1 VGRNA
6 GRALCKTGD
15 EQDTLREEAVSQLLI
30 LTHELE
36 IRFVSKWF
44 MRVCD
49 SDMFCSCAGL
59 KEVRH

>member
-1 VGRNA
+1 MGRNA

-15 EQDTLREEAVSQLLI
+15 EQDTLREEAVSELLI

-49 SDMFCSCAGL
+49 PTCFAAVL
-59 KEVRH
+59 V